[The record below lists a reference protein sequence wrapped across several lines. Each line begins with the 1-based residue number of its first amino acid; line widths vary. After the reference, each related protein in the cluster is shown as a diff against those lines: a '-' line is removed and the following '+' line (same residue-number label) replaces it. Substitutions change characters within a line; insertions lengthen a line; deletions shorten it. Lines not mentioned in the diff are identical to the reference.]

1 MSIPPACSPSPGFE
15 SSDRGDSNGPAPP
28 AKPSWRIK
36 TQQEYIQSLSPS
48 EIRKKGGLAKLE
60 RQPANR
66 YFKRTKL
73 SDIVMLHGNV
83 SRSEDKQHLAV
94 FVDFLLGIL
103 DPDPWKRWTAF
114 QAAQH
119 PFLTGGRSRR
129 RRPEAENNNNNNN
142 TEVTATNNEIG
153 VHWIP
158 PWDPSI
164 CRRKLLTVQKTRE
177 RQQALRRGYGATRQ
191 PGYDGGDRV
200 DMELYERMRRNSG
213 SASFAGDGN
222 GYVHITCCRLCARA
236 GFCPIS
242 HSFVVYHS
250 NMVGGRISPPS
261 TPGYSQSGT
270 SALHSALLG
279 MSTDSERFSQ
289 GFSGPPQDMTE
300 YSQYSGISSM
310 ALSYGDMS
318 VPHPAMHVVHGP
330 QTYSGLSYEG
340 VNVHRVE
347 TEFGYALQRPGVV
360 PSTHDL
366 GGSYSSMGHR
376 SVSSVGYSPHLNSH
390 MPGPAQLQ
398 MGYVGTHASMP
409 LMSSRRGSR
418 NGYNMGHVPMSPM
431 SQSYNLHHA
440 PTSIREDCSDHQSE
454 GGDGASTNSGV
465 SLLAQQLEAQAAM
478 ARDSLAV
485 SEDSAH
491 LQHAQHAYST
501 QGPMYMGA
509 PAQAGYYS
517 TYLSGHGQPLRSS
530 NHQHQFAPNGGSG
543 FHHGS
548 EHRIPMHIPR
558 QQQYGMTSAHSQ
570 HHGDAGYLRHA
581 PGDQGRYQQQQPS
594 FDEMERAAQAA
605 YAFPNAWSRGLSM

>member
-1 MSIPPACSPSPGFE
+1 
-15 SSDRGDSNGPAPP
+15 
-28 AKPSWRIK
+28 
-36 TQQEYIQSLSPS
+36 
-48 EIRKKGGLAKLE
+48 
-60 RQPANR
+60 
-66 YFKRTKL
+66 
-73 SDIVMLHGNV
+73 MLHGNV

-129 RRPEAENNNNNNN
+129 RRPEAENNNNN

-465 SLLAQQLEAQAAM
+465 SLLAQQLEAREVVILVRELDLDRFCETLRVVRLLIDGDHRLGRRQGQHLLLHQA
-478 ARDSLAV
+478 V
-485 SEDSAH
+485 VE
-491 LQHAQHAYST
+491 QAQHALA
-501 QGPMYMGA
+501 QGRLDVRPALA
-509 PAQAGYYS
+509 PIGTS
-517 TYLSGHGQPLRSS
+517 SS
-530 NHQHQFAPNGGSG
+530 NGISFAWFYDPTDRAVYVCRAGSG
-543 FHHGS
+543 
-548 EHRIPMHIPR
+548 
-558 QQQYGMTSAHSQ
+558 
-570 HHGDAGYLRHA
+570 GDTLECKAK
-581 PGDQGRYQQQQPS
+581 
-594 FDEMERAAQAA
+594 AQL
-605 YAFPNAWSRGLSM
+605 P